1 MMTATRTR
9 KTTRKPAEKPAR
21 SAHLSQ
27 IGDKQILWLTIGEET
42 QAYGLTQLE
51 TDYGVAGFH
60 LSKADKGDGHAE
72 EYDLLIHG
80 NESSCTCPDHTYR
93 RRECKHLAAIASL
106 IRAGKIAVPQQKL
119 APVTSTVELED
130 L

>member
-1 MMTATRTR
+1 MTTATRTR
-9 KTTRKPAEKPAR
+9 KPATNQPR

-27 IGDKQILWLTIGEET
+27 IGNTQILWLTIGTET

-51 TDYGVAGFH
+51 TDFGTAGFH

-72 EYDLLIHG
+72 EYDLLIDG
-80 NESSCTCPDHTYR
+80 NRSSCSCPDCTYR

-106 IRAGKIAVPQQKL
+106 IRAGKIAVPQRQQFN
-119 APVTSTVELED
+119 PEPMQFD
-130 L
+130 DP

>member
-1 MMTATRTR
+1 MMTATATR

-27 IGDKQILWLTIGEET
+27 IGNTQILWLTIGEET
-42 QAYGLTQLE
+42 QAYGLTRLE
-51 TDYGVAGFH
+51 ADFGTAGFH
-60 LSKADKGDGHAE
+60 LSKADKGDGKVE

-80 NESSCTCPDHTYR
+80 RESSCTCPDHIYR
-93 RRECKHLAAIASL
+93 HRQCKHIAALDSL
-106 IRAGKIAVPQQKL
+106 IRAGKIAVPQRQQ
-119 APVTSTVELED
+119 PVTQPIELED